1 MKQSLN
7 YLIKEYYRKN
17 QSEDALM
24 DIINKCMPDI
34 NYLIKNY
41 RDKADMRQEAILKV
55 LKLLNGNVLHNKIDS
70 SEDNLRAYIRMS
82 VANALKDISK
92 STYKFFNYEISKEF
106 KELESIERDLES
118 CFSLKF
124 ILDDLINKLTEKQKE
139 VMKLF
144 YIDDFK
150 ASEIAEMKK
159 SSITNINSIKRRAK
173 EAIIANLTLNN
184 IGASETPLFTIF

>member
-1 MKQSLN
+1 M
-7 YLIKEYYRKN
+7 
-17 QSEDALM
+17 
-24 DIINKCMPDI
+24 
-34 NYLIKNY
+34 
-41 RDKADMRQEAILKV
+41 
-55 LKLLNGNVLHNKIDS
+55 LHNKIDS